1 MRVWLCDSFSD
12 VMFADEKYF
21 TFVVWLSNAV
31 FFAEIVSVAADC
43 DGVVG
48 KLVDKTLFDEG
59 VACFVGIVSV
69 DAVCVGPADV
79 V

>member
-1 MRVWLCDSFSD
+1 MRVWLCASFSD
-12 VMFADEKYF
+12 VVFADG
-21 TFVVWLSNAV
+21 
-31 FFAEIVSVAADC
+31 I
-43 DGVVG
+43 VG
-48 KLVDKTLFDEG
+48 KFVDKTLFDEG